1 MQEIHTY
8 IHKEKGKTI
17 MKIKKIAAM
26 LLAGI
31 MSVGL
36 CSCASSDNSSAASD
50 NSSAADS
57 AASGADSS
65 AADSAASDADS
76 SAADSTASEGGDWAY
91 IADKG
96 TFVVGITL
104 FEPMNYY
111 DENGELTGFET
122 EFTKAVC
129 EKMGVEPVFQEIEWE
144 QKELELNSKN
154 IDAIWNG
161 LTVTEDRKENM
172 AFSKSYVRNK
182 QVVVINSKNAD
193 KYTDIAS
200 MAGASCAAESGSAG
214 ESAIQADSVLSQ
226 NEYIP
231 TSAQKDVLL
240 ELKSGTIEVGVID
253 YVMAIASV
261 GEGTDYSD
269 LMIVDG
275 IELAPE
281 EYAVGLRKGDTET
294 VEKVNSAIDELVAD
308 GTLKALAEKYGLG
321 GVYAFD
327 N

>member
-1 MQEIHTY
+1 
-8 IHKEKGKTI
+8 
-17 MKIKKIAAM
+17 MKIKRIAAI

-36 CSCASSDNSSAASD
+36 CSCSSGNSSV
-50 NSSAADS
+50 ADS
-57 AASGADSS
+57 ASGADSS
-65 AADSAASDADS
+65 SAAESKTTAEASAAESKTGEAS
-76 SAADSTASEGGDWAY
+76 SAADDTSSEGGDWQY

-96 TFVVGITL
+96 TFVIGITL

-111 DENGELTGFET
+111 ENGELTGFET
-122 EFTKAVC
+122 EFAKAAC
-129 EKMGVEPVFQEIEWE
+129 EKLGVEPVFQEIEWE

-172 AFSKSYVRNK
+172 AFSTSYVRNK
-182 QVVVINSKNAD
+182 QVVLINSKNAD
-193 KYTDIAS
+193 KYTDLAS

-214 ESAIQADSVLSQ
+214 EAAIQSDSVLSQ
-226 NEYIP
+226 NDYVAA
-231 TSAQKDVLL
+231 SAQKDVLL
-240 ELKSGTIEVGVID
+240 ELKSGTVDVGVID

-275 IELAPE
+275 IELTPE
-281 EYAVGLRKGDTET
+281 EYAIGMRKGDTET
-294 VEKVNSAIDELVAD
+294 VAKINGAIDELVAD
-308 GTLKALAEKYGLG
+308 GTLKALAEKYGLAD
-321 GVYAFD
+321 VYAFD

>member
-1 MQEIHTY
+1 
-8 IHKEKGKTI
+8 
-17 MKIKKIAAM
+17 MKIKRIAAL

-36 CSCASSDNSSAASD
+36 CSCASSNTSSASESSSAAESNAD
-50 NSSAADS
+50 GSAADS
-57 AASGADSS
+57 T
-65 AADSAASDADS
+65 
-76 SAADSTASEGGDWAY
+76 DSTASEGGDWQY

-96 TFVVGITL
+96 NFVAGITL

-129 EKMGVEPVFQEIEWE
+129 EKLGVEAKFQEIEWDK
-144 QKELELNSKN
+144 KEIELNAKT

-172 AFSKSYVRNK
+172 GFSKSYVRNK
-182 QVVVINSKNAD
+182 QVVVIKADNKD
-193 KYTDIAS
+193 KYTDEAS

-214 ESAIQADSVLSQ
+214 QTAIETSSVLSQ
-226 NEYIP
+226 NEFVGA
-231 TSAQKDVLL
+231 SAQKDVLL
-240 ELKSGTIEVGVID
+240 EVKAGTVELGVLD
-253 YVMAIASV
+253 YVMAKASI

-269 LMIVDG
+269 LMIVEG
-275 IELAPE
+275 VELAPE
-281 EYAVGLRKGDTET
+281 EYAIGMRKGDTET
-294 VEKVNSAIDELVAD
+294 IEKVNGAIDELVAD
-308 GTLKALAEKYGLG
+308 GTLKALAEKYGLAD
-321 GVYAFD
+321 VYAFD